1 MDIDKESKSSQV
13 KIKITHLTSEQ
24 EPPICYE
31 QTLPLNDKGEFDF
44 TNLHSDSSSS
54 ISLKPMNSNGLL
66 TLPGV
71 EGALTVQPDGTIVLP
86 NIDTKAHLL
95 INTSGNIIANETVS
109 ADSLSLQAKDIT
121 LNAAINTK
129 KSTILQA
136 EGLIKNNHC
145 LISKGIIKIKGV
157 GKLQNA
163 GLISADSKI
172 ELQIRAVENAGH
184 ILSNVI
190 TARLKHSLL
199 KKLEPAI
206 SDLNKR
212 LHFNNTGVIFGS
224 EHLTLKVS
232 GDITNTGSGE
242 ILSQNDIHIEALRNF
257 DNQAFVV
264 SLGKLFTRGVRSI
277 TNSGQMIG
285 KQKAF
290 LTSNQDILN
299 SGLIES
305 AQPLRVASK
314 KLKNESNG
322 CLFAGGKLE
331 IQSDEALFNAGWME
345 GKEGLSLSSRA
356 PITNTQTGKILSNA
370 EVDLLGLKTLDNSG
384 EITGHLNVTTKTIG
398 NTRNETLAKMSS
410 HHLSV
415 SSLSDIDN
423 LGTLRAH
430 QLNVDSKTLHN
441 RENAIMDAHN
451 THIRTHE
458 HADNAGTL
466 VADNLSISAG
476 SLVNALRTGTLSS
489 LDSLTLTIKTHL
501 ENAHQIQSKNRL
513 DVSVG
518 ERLHNQSTGIIEAFD
533 AHVHA
538 KNLDNE
544 GLIKAHKLF
553 LDIVVKF
560 CNHEDA
566 RLQAEQC
573 LQLLSNTLD
582 NHGHL
587 NSHGTLFL
595 DASRTLTNH
604 LRGKIEAQEW
614 AKLSS
619 ASLENLSTIS
629 AQGKLLIAAVQ
640 EFTNLVEATLKGQ
653 EIKIKADVG
662 RNQGLIDAEQNLT
675 IDANRIL
682 DNHERG
688 TLHAGL
694 HTELN
699 APIMGNSGNI
709 DTNTLEVKSDYLTN
723 TGNIKCLQTLSMNI
737 QEIFRHCKEGKIQAE
752 GAITLLAKNLQLV
765 GQLMTKGDF
774 TATVEH
780 GFEYSPEALWACGLL
795 KLLLKQGHDFT
806 QPIKTPGSLEVNA
819 PHINLYTQIES
830 KNFETNTGNLNIQK
844 GGIFADGTI
853 KTNVQQN
860 THLAPNTY
868 LASNARLELHTH
880 TFKSLGEV
888 YTSDELLLHALSRVE
903 NSSNITVG
911 GNAKIIAP
919 LFEHKMLTR
928 QYSNGADAL
937 SAKPTFTVS
946 KNCTLQTN
954 TQILGGEL
962 HAGGTLTNNG
972 SFQAHSFE
980 AFRSWF
986 DIHLIKGKRKKGIWK
1001 GHHYH
1006 EQHIPRHQTLAVY
1019 DSHVSSGKEIKFNT
1033 KHFSNEGAFRAP
1045 DIEVLFHDFQ
1055 NGRAPTFTNEPVG
1068 LHFPLR
1074 AHFRENVLFGRT
1086 PHEEYYYGPK
1096 VPLRFNYPL
1105 ATPVQLANAVLQK
1118 EFAPI
1123 IEKDLLQ
1130 RALQK
1135 LIRSGYINEDA
1146 GSPEE
1151 VLAQLRTNALSLPQ
1165 PLTLE
1170 SINESDKPLIY
1181 FRQETVN
1188 GDSVLSPILYFP
1200 KTLHQ
1205 SINMGTSDAVI
1216 RADNA
1221 RLIGD
1226 ATSTLTN
1233 THRIEIDHKLIL
1245 KAHTFTNQ
1253 QQTQDVY
1260 TKVIENR
1267 KKGSR
1272 FVQTTEAVPNT
1283 GVIKGGTIEGN
1294 FNRLKQIGGEIKS
1307 TAETEFKVQEEANFK
1322 ALQTSQA
1329 VQGTI
1334 SRKGRNYQIEPVFHP
1349 AQMISSGTQSLTVQG
1364 PLLAEGLHSEAHT
1377 NTLSANPIQIKNA
1390 QASFELASTRK
1401 GRGLQRKT
1409 STGGTSFTSMP
1420 SVIKG
1425 HELKLISES
1434 TIQLMNTYLLS
1445 TGDTTLKAKKLI
1457 EIINAVAES
1466 SSYSNTSG
1474 FRGLHHAQQ
1483 KQTHSQTHALTS
1495 VVAILGNLKIESD
1508 EAIKLKAV
1516 EGYVQQNVQLKAP
1529 VTTIEGATEY
1539 SKTTVKTKTSGIDFF
1554 GSQAIESALQ
1564 GHNSRQ
1570 VLKHLLQEDN
1580 FLNSLKKLA
1589 HSKQKGDL
1597 CIHSVQTLLEGW
1609 RLIHSLQTS
1618 QELLGA
1624 LTDRWGITTSNGQKL
1639 NPKFTFTFS
1648 QSTQTTTQT
1657 RVIPTQL
1664 YIGGELEIIGDI
1676 IKLKDG
1682 TEIDADTIRLHARQL
1697 LEVQGREDTLNTQY
1711 SQQSAS
1717 VSVHADGSF
1726 AGASLSGANKSSS
1739 AIHYHNAILKARNLL
1754 SILSE
1759 GKASLKGAELEARTV
1774 IIQAV
1779 ELLTESLQDT
1789 RQEKGNSWG
1798 ASINADGNPASVQH
1812 SHESSES
1819 RQVNRPTRIHAQS
1832 LEIITDY
1839 LTQKGSI
1846 LSASEQIK
1854 VRGLNQPN
1862 PLQWVT
1868 EDLRDFNH
1876 HSVSTISLN
1885 HTPDAFPFTGFLQF
1899 KNDKNEGRT
1908 RATVDAPSVIGDV
1921 PSHVHRDSKT
1931 AQVILSDTHS
1941 NFGIPIVVPKIEHE
1955 VTPLPSIPDEGL
1967 ENDVIKNVVHDGK
1980 KSVKKPESKKPKNE
1994 PPVLDPTQRKELY
2007 ETLQRAGITAT
2018 VDEYLANPGK
2028 YAKRGVPSAQEILEV
2043 GRVTQFFQKMN
2054 MDIQDLYARANN
2066 YLNDVDKRHQELMVQ
2081 DPFLAAHL
2089 PKESATQNG
2098 RMLLQVS
2105 NALKNSV
2112 DNAVNSLAHPVDTC
2126 VNAAQ
2131 TSWDGWN
2138 EISYLVFGVS
2148 TQGSIARNYQRGV
2161 EMDRYIQEFEN
2172 GDAPKRMGMATE
2184 LLANMAI
2191 ARGVNGLGA
2200 STYRL
2205 GQGHYQAHKMNRG
2218 GIIDGKPVS
2227 PLAAEMY
2234 LKRNPTLP
2242 KEPAN
2247 HEIINHVKSKLS
2259 APETY
2264 MASKRK
2270 PNQPAPKEP
2279 IKSLPTREYISRQG
2293 QDTHVVGTKER
2304 TRRFKDNDNLIKQ
2317 GEQPKGESAFKNKE
2331 QADLYTNEA
2340 IQHGKIVIPKGL
2352 KKGEFLLQRK
2362 NEMQIQLNTK
2372 KPVGV
2377 NDRNNADL
2385 QKNVRIQFGRDGK
2398 AHAHPQG
2405 HTLENKSM
2413 DFIPDFKA
2421 KQSQLSSTGKHT
2433 LDGTTAIVISDTKKI
2448 EKLER

>member
-1 MDIDKESKSSQV
+1 MDIDKDVKSSQL

-24 EPPICYE
+24 ESPICYE
-31 QTLPLNDKGEFDF
+31 QILPLNDKGEFDF
-44 TNLHSDSSSS
+44 QALRSDSP

-66 TLPGV
+66 TLPGI

-86 NIDTKAHLL
+86 NIVTKAHLL
-95 INTSGNIIANETVS
+95 LNTSGNIIANETVS

-145 LISKGIIKIKGV
+145 LISKGIIKIKGA

-172 ELQIRAVENAGH
+172 ELQIRAVENVGH

-206 SDLNKR
+206 SDLNKRR

-264 SLGKLFTRGVRSI
+264 SEGKLFTRGVRFI
-277 TNSGQMIG
+277 TNSGQMIA

-305 AQPLRVASK
+305 AQQLRVASK
-314 KLKNESNG
+314 NLKNESNG

-423 LGTLRAH
+423 LGLLKAH

-513 DVSVG
+513 DVCVG

-595 DASRTLTNH
+595 DASRTLTNQ
-604 LRGKIEAQEW
+604 LRGTIEAQEW

-619 ASLENLSTIS
+619 ASIENLSTIS
-629 AQGKLLIAAVQ
+629 AQGKLLVAAVQ
-640 EFTNLVEATLKGQ
+640 EFTNLVKATLKGQ

-709 DTNTLEVKSDYLTN
+709 DTNTLEIKSDYLTN

-774 TATVEH
+774 SATVEH

-806 QPIKTPGSLEVNA
+806 QPIKTPGSLEVNS

-830 KNFETNTGNLNIQK
+830 KNFEANTENLNIQK

-868 LASNARLELHTH
+868 LASNARLELHTR

-1001 GHHYH
+1001 GHYYH

-1055 NGRAPTFTNEPVG
+1055 NGRAPTFTVEPVG

-1105 ATPVQLANAVLQK
+1105 ATPVQLANVVLQK

-1216 RADNA
+1216 RANNA
-1221 RLIGD
+1221 KLIGD

-1294 FNRLKQIGGEIKS
+1294 FNRLNQIGGEIKS

-1364 PLLAEGLHSEAHT
+1364 PLLAEGLHSEAHN

-1401 GRGLQRKT
+1401 DRGLQRKT
-1409 STGGTSFTSMP
+1409 STGGTSFASMP

-1474 FRGLHHAQQ
+1474 FRGLHHTQQ

-1516 EGYVQQNVQLKAP
+1516 QGYVQKNVQLKAP
-1529 VTTIEGATEY
+1529 VTSIEGATEY
-1539 SKTTVKTKTSGIDFF
+1539 SKTTLKTKTSGIDFF

-1648 QSTQTTTQT
+1648 QSTQTTTQA

-1711 SQQSAS
+1711 SQKSAS

-1726 AGASLSGANKSSS
+1726 AGASLSGASKSSS
-1739 AIHYHNAILKARNLL
+1739 TTHYHNAILKARNLL

-1789 RQEKGNSWG
+1789 HQEKGNSWG
-1798 ASINADGNPASVQH
+1798 ASIDADGNPASVQH
-1812 SHESSES
+1812 SHETSES

-1854 VRGLNQPN
+1854 IRGLNKPN

-1908 RATVDAPSVIGDV
+1908 RATVDAPNVIGDV

-1931 AQVILSDTHS
+1931 AQVTLSDTHS
-1941 NFGIPIVVPKIEHE
+1941 NIGIPIVVPNLSKIANDFRAPEPVVPKEEVKEKEKLKSLADERIRKIVAEKRLSQDSTTEVDDRLVNLEMTSNDSRGSDRPSAKSQAQLSASEMTMLYQSGPKTENKNSQEPMHTMAWRALNGERSKEVLKWQQKNRDNMPEMAKFSDDCSFSYNMINKPISQFKEKAHNVINGKIE
-1955 VTPLPSIPDEGL
+1955 
-1967 ENDVIKNVVHDGK
+1967 
-1980 KSVKKPESKKPKNE
+1980 
-1994 PPVLDPTQRKELY
+1994 
-2007 ETLQRAGITAT
+2007 
-2018 VDEYLANPGK
+2018 
-2028 YAKRGVPSAQEILEV
+2028 
-2043 GRVTQFFQKMN
+2043 
-2054 MDIQDLYARANN
+2054 
-2066 YLNDVDKRHQELMVQ
+2066 
-2081 DPFLAAHL
+2081 
-2089 PKESATQNG
+2089 
-2098 RMLLQVS
+2098 
-2105 NALKNSV
+2105 
-2112 DNAVNSLAHPVDTC
+2112 DT
-2126 VNAAQ
+2126 N
-2131 TSWDGWN
+2131 
-2138 EISYLVFGVS
+2138 
-2148 TQGSIARNYQRGV
+2148 
-2161 EMDRYIQEFEN
+2161 
-2172 GDAPKRMGMATE
+2172 
-2184 LLANMAI
+2184 
-2191 ARGVNGLGA
+2191 
-2200 STYRL
+2200 
-2205 GQGHYQAHKMNRG
+2205 QA
-2218 GIIDGKPVS
+2218 
-2227 PLAAEMY
+2227 
-2234 LKRNPTLP
+2234 
-2242 KEPAN
+2242 
-2247 HEIINHVKSKLS
+2247 
-2259 APETY
+2259 
-2264 MASKRK
+2264 
-2270 PNQPAPKEP
+2270 
-2279 IKSLPTREYISRQG
+2279 
-2293 QDTHVVGTKER
+2293 
-2304 TRRFKDNDNLIKQ
+2304 
-2317 GEQPKGESAFKNKE
+2317 
-2331 QADLYTNEA
+2331 
-2340 IQHGKIVIPKGL
+2340 
-2352 KKGEFLLQRK
+2352 
-2362 NEMQIQLNTK
+2362 
-2372 KPVGV
+2372 
-2377 NDRNNADL
+2377 
-2385 QKNVRIQFGRDGK
+2385 
-2398 AHAHPQG
+2398 
-2405 HTLENKSM
+2405 LENKSLNEAERTLLYAQRSAYQTGG
-2413 DFIPDFKA
+2413 FITNTLLPNSMNDVGITLLTIGAGPVVSKIVSVA
-2421 KQSQLSSTGKHT
+2421 SAPVVTQAEKLYRITKLLYQYKT
-2433 LDGTTAIVISDTKKI
+2433 LDSRTVGLRELSASIPKNRIQHESLKTIYRQNMGKPHVKEPKLREFIEDLYRPSAEIGSGSTADALRREIATGQPTKGTFHHQKTKQAQVY
-2448 EKLER
+2448 LERWLKNNPKANSGDKASVENILSDMNDAIGERQWYSKTIVPK